1 MTDNLNSSFP
11 LYNLLYE
18 KTKNESF
25 NATDCI
31 HLVENVKKLDKSGFE
46 LLFVIIRI
54 YSVKTA
60 TEKDINDI
68 PFSGQKIEGTQLENK
83 SDVKFDI
90 RNFPDKLNHMLLE
103 FTKMHLTKD
112 N

>member
-11 LYNLLYE
+11 LYNLLVE
-18 KTKNESF
+18 KTKNNPFS
-25 NATDCI
+25 ASDCI
-31 HLVENVKKLDKSGFE
+31 ELVENVRKLDKSGFD

-54 YSVKTA
+54 YSLKNSVNETS
-60 TEKDINDI
+60 EI
-68 PFSGQKIEGTQLENK
+68 PYGGQKVDGTQLESK
-83 SDVKFDI
+83 TDVKFDI

-103 FTKMHLTKD
+103 FTKMHLSKD

>member
-11 LYNLLYE
+11 LYNLLVE
-18 KTKNESF
+18 KTKNEPF

-31 HLVENVKKLDKSGFE
+31 ELVENVRKLDKSGFD

-54 YSVKTA
+54 YSIKSA
-60 TEKDINDI
+60 TTTEESDI
-68 PFSGQKIEGTQLENK
+68 PYGGQKVEGTQLESK
-83 SDVKFDI
+83 TDVKFDI